1 MAVAFVQEIATKG
14 ATANVTTTGTVTVSG
29 ATANNLL
36 VASLAIRA
44 DPNGSAITDDTGN
57 WTKTQENLVPGA
69 SGAVFYRIA
78 SGTSADNFDA
88 SWTDA
93 REYALNICEYSGT
106 ATSTPLN
113 TSSEYATYSTVDV
126 SAGTPIGPVTA
137 TPSSQP
143 GLAVTTV
150 SNRDER
156 EASPTELSVDN
167 SFTNLEAY
175 TPAEGNNS
183 VAGQASKRYTS
194 TSAINANWDT
204 SLGVAWRG
212 YLTLALFDEAS
223 AGGSITGTLAK
234 TEAADTSAA
243 SGTQSANLT
252 GTSSNAEAADTSAA
266 SGSVTGNRTG
276 TVAVSESADTSAGSG
291 TTNTGKSGTAAIAEV
306 IDFATATGVVNKTIT
321 GTIAVTEG
329 ADFVPSEG
337 GLGFLPSLTGD
348 ETEEELRRKRNQR
361 LRYIA

>member
-1 MAVAFVQEIATKG
+1 MTVAFVQEIAAAKT
-14 ATANVTTTGTVTVSG
+14 TSLVTTTGAVTVSG

-36 VASLAIRA
+36 FASLSIKSSLGGAVA
-44 DPNGSAITDDTGN
+44 DDTGN
-57 WTKTQENLVPGA
+57 WTVLDEHDVLGA
-69 SGAVFYRIA
+69 SGATFYRIA
-78 SGTSADNFDA
+78 SGTSADDFDA
-88 SWTDA
+88 SWPSA
-93 REYALNICEYSGT
+93 REYALTICEYSGA
-106 ATSTPLN
+106 ATSSPLN
-113 TSSEYATYSTVDV
+113 TSSEYTTYSTTDV

-137 TPSSQP
+137 TPGSQP
-143 GLAVTTV
+143 GLAITTV
-150 SNRDER
+150 SQRDAR
-156 EASPTELSVDN
+156 EGDATELTVDN
-167 SFTNLEAY
+167 SFTNAQLH
-175 TPAEGNNS
+175 GNTGNDP

-194 TSAINANWDT
+194 TSAINASWDT

>member
-1 MAVAFVQEIATKG
+1 
-14 ATANVTTTGTVTVSG
+14 
-29 ATANNLL
+29 
-36 VASLAIRA
+36 
-44 DPNGSAITDDTGN
+44 
-57 WTKTQENLVPGA
+57 
-69 SGAVFYRIA
+69 
-78 SGTSADNFDA
+78 
-88 SWTDA
+88 
-93 REYALNICEYSGT
+93 
-106 ATSTPLN
+106 
-113 TSSEYATYSTVDV
+113 
-126 SAGTPIGPVTA
+126 
-137 TPSSQP
+137 
-143 GLAVTTV
+143 
-150 SNRDER
+150 
-156 EASPTELSVDN
+156 N
-167 SFTNLEAY
+167 SFTNLNAY
-175 TPAEGNNS
+175 APASGNNAL
-183 VAGQASKRYTS
+183 AGQASKRYTA
-194 TSAINANWDT
+194 TSAVSVSWDT
-204 SLGVAWRG
+204 SRTGAWRG